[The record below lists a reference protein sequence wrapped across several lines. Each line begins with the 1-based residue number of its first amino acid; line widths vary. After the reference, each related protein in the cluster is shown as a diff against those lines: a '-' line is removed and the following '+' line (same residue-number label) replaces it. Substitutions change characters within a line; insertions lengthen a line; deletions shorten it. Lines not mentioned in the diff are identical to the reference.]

1 MDENCS
7 NEITDL
13 FRTYTRS
20 NVSVL
25 NYFTFGRYTSTWNS
39 IKLNLIQV
47 PTRQEFQSLDMGD
60 CQETRWIFGRIH
72 TFRVRYDTLRALF
85 GLIGMWCVLIVK
97 ESLELTT

>member
-25 NYFTFGRYTSTWNS
+25 NYSTFARYTSTWHS
-39 IKLNLIQV
+39 INLIQI
-47 PTRQEFQSLDMGD
+47 PTRQEFQSLDMCD
-60 CQETRWIFGRIH
+60 CQETGWIFGRIR
-72 TFRVRYDTLRALF
+72 TFRVKVE
-85 GLIGMWCVLIVK
+85 GIVW
-97 ESLELTT
+97 THWNVV

>member
-25 NYFTFGRYTSTWNS
+25 NYITFARNTSAWNS
-39 IKLNLIQV
+39 IKLNLMQV

-60 CQETRWIFGRIH
+60 CQETGWIFG
-72 TFRVRYDTLRALF
+72 
-85 GLIGMWCVLIVK
+85 
-97 ESLELTT
+97 

>member
-72 TFRVRYDTLRALF
+72 TFRVRHDTLRALF
-85 GLIGMWCVLIVK
+85 
-97 ESLELTT
+97 ENSLECGVY

>member
-25 NYFTFGRYTSTWNS
+25 NYFTLLETLLHGIASISTYSSANSSRISVFRYGWLSRNRMDLWKNS
-39 IKLNLIQV
+39 Y
-47 PTRQEFQSLDMGD
+47 F
-60 CQETRWIFGRIH
+60 
-72 TFRVRYDTLRALF
+72 
-85 GLIGMWCVLIVK
+85 
-97 ESLELTT
+97 